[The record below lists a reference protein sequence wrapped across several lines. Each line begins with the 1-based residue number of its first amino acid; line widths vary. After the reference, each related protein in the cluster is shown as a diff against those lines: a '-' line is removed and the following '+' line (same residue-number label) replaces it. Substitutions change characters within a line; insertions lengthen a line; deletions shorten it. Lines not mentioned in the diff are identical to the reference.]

1 MSADTIQQELFKHTG
16 FHAAVRWKIISVVAF
31 RGKLP
36 KDFQVKALHI
46 SVRRE
51 DGNLAKAKFT
61 KLIFAKHRRSH
72 FIGGSPMRMIPIS
85 KDLSERNQAKSQYY
99 CSRQQSF
106 LKDILVVENF
116 DIMQIDTRAI
126 GLNGRTLRELIL
138 EIPLRKFPNRQAFLS
153 ADRTFKQSSVKF
165 VFYKEFKSE
174 CTSRIAT
181 LLPYLIFTN
190 PTLEK
195 GIRACF
201 TADANEKA
209 HGVKWDSK
217 RQEVVTVDDEIF
229 EYVEEMDS
237 EDEEAQNNANKFII
251 DLAAITG
258 QTIGNRVKEGDAA
271 SLFSQSTFRSKR
283 NRDAD
288 SDESDDTP
296 KTIN

>member
-16 FHAAVRWKIISVVAF
+16 IHAAVRWKMISVVAF
-31 RGKLP
+31 RGKLS

-153 ADRTFKQSSVKF
+153 ADRTFKQSSVKL

-174 CTSRIAT
+174 CTIRIAT

-195 GIRACF
+195 
-201 TADANEKA
+201 E
-209 HGVKWDSK
+209 
-217 RQEVVTVDDEIF
+217 
-229 EYVEEMDS
+229 
-237 EDEEAQNNANKFII
+237 
-251 DLAAITG
+251 
-258 QTIGNRVKEGDAA
+258 
-271 SLFSQSTFRSKR
+271 
-283 NRDAD
+283 
-288 SDESDDTP
+288 
-296 KTIN
+296 